1 MFKKEDFNHILAS
14 KSFAEPRA
22 KYRDYHSIDWLREL
36 SRDKGRHA
44 RLEREKTTGTLQEE
58 SSNFKTNSYL
68 NFHAV
73 GNDLWTTFESQTNLK
88 RFCFYL
94 NLTTNFGLL
103 G

>member
-1 MFKKEDFNHILAS
+1 MFEKEHFYHILAL

-58 SSNFKTNSYL
+58 SSNSKVYPFL
-68 NFHAV
+68 
-73 GNDLWTTFESQTNLK
+73 TFTLSFFLM
-88 RFCFYL
+88 FY
-94 NLTTNFGLL
+94 
-103 G
+103 

>member
-1 MFKKEDFNHILAS
+1 MFKKEDFYHILAL

-58 SSNFKTNSYL
+58 SSNIKTNSYL

-73 GNDLWTTFESQTNLK
+73 GKDLWTTFESQTNLN
-88 RFCFYL
+88 RFF
-94 NLTTNFGLL
+94 LL
-103 G
+103 

>member
-1 MFKKEDFNHILAS
+1 MFKKEDFYHILAL

-44 RLEREKTTGTLQEE
+44 RLEREKTSGTLQGE
-58 SSNFKTNSYL
+58 SSNIKTNYFF

-73 GNDLWTTFESQTNLK
+73 EKDLWKTFETYDYSD
-88 RFCFYL
+88 Y
-94 NLTTNFGLL
+94 
-103 G
+103 